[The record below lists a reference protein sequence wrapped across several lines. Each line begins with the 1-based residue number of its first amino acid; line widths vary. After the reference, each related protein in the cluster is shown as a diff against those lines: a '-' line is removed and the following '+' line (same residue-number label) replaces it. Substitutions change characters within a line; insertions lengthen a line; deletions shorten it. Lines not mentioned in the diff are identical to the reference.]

1 MIKLNLNQLTARVL
15 LLFVFGSS
23 FGVAEVSAQTTIPQ
37 SSKEPDQQKPV
48 ANAQAP
54 AVFLISDRIAQAKA
68 TQVKIFPGRSSI
80 IDFRNGETVTYIELA
95 NQERI
100 VYHTNAPVES
110 GQARLI
116 TTRLVDPL
124 KFEGQTRPPGLG
136 QRASA
141 ATNLIVS
148 TTNRAGEHKSYIF
161 DLLPATDNLQVG
173 DRNGVAVVPHS
184 SPGTTSLSTALADNT
199 SASPTVQTSLGLATL
214 ADLKRGLKVA
224 LDHKYS
230 LASDPIVYQVKECIA
245 LAHNGTPLLAAANQ
259 LGIPASV
266 IVSLGEMGIADH
278 IRNGNQLPAS
288 TRVEHKPGE
297 VVDTNEQ
304 TIQPNQ
310 YFRKIDGLLTK

>member
-1 MIKLNLNQLTARVL
+1 MIELDKLAARGL
-15 LLFVFGSS
+15 LLLIVSCS
-23 FGVAEVSAQTTIPQ
+23 FGVTEVKAQTTNSQ
-37 SSKEPDQQKPV
+37 SAKEPDKQKP
-48 ANAQAP
+48 ATMASTP
-54 AVFLISDRIAQAKA
+54 AVFLISDRLAQAKA
-68 TQVKIFPGRSSI
+68 TLVKIFPGRSSV
-80 IDFRNGETVTYIELA
+80 IDFRNEETITYIELA

-116 TTRLVDPL
+116 TVRLVDPL

-161 DLLPATDNLQVG
+161 DLLPTAGNLQVG
-173 DRNGVAVVPHS
+173 DRNGVAVVPHN

-214 ADLKRGLKVA
+214 ADLRQGLKVA
-224 LDHKYS
+224 LDRKYS

-266 IVSLGEMGIADH
+266 IVSLGEMGIAEH
-278 IRNGNQLPAS
+278 IRNGNQFPAS
-288 TRVEHKPGE
+288 TRVEYKPGE
-297 VVDTNEQ
+297 VINTNKQ
-304 TIQPNQ
+304 NIQPNQ